1 MLFWIVVFFG
11 SGTICTNDL
20 KRLFTCEWRTYCKAF
35 DGYPMPLGHVCG
47 RAIARYGSSKRSTFD
62 RVCLHTFVTMVLDR
76 EIEYHW
82 LQLWK
87 AIIGLLDFLGGKLDE
102 LTSTVGIEELLQEV
116 MLSVFRPLAVA
127 HCSYSPSS
135 CWILHLQKSKLSSR
149 HQGLS
154 TNSL

>member
-1 MLFWIVVFFG
+1 MCADVPSHDMVPPEGAHSTGYFFIPSSHMVV
-11 SGTICTNDL
+11 D
-20 KRLFTCEWRTYCKAF
+20 
-35 DGYPMPLGHVCG
+35 H
-47 RAIARYGSSKRSTFD
+47 
-62 RVCLHTFVTMVLDR
+62 

-102 LTSTVGIEELLQEV
+102 LTSTVGIEDLLQEV
-116 MLSVFRPLAVA
+116 LLSVFGPLAVA

-135 CWILHLQKSKLSSR
+135 CWILHLQKSKPSSR
-149 HQGLS
+149 RQMLS